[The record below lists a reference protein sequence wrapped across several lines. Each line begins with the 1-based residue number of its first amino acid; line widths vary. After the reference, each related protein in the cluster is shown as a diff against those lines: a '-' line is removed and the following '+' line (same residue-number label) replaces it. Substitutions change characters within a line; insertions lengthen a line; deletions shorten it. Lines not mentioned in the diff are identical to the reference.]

1 MSNKMKVSVIIPVYN
16 AEEYIIET
24 LESIEKQ
31 TFKDNF
37 EVLLINDGSEDNSIN
52 LIKDFVENSEK
63 EHIHYKIHDDGEN
76 KGQGA
81 RRNLGID
88 IATGDSIL
96 FLDSDD
102 LIEDTTLDIAYKRLT
117 GTKENDF
124 VIFEWAYYYPETNST
139 KYVNKERYNLKLA
152 LYRDSVEMLLGCST
166 YFSVNKL
173 YKRSFLQI
181 HNIRYGEGYIYEDL
195 EFYVECALRAYR
207 VPVISN
213 ILYKVR
219 VHEKSTTKTDYTSTK
234 HSDSFLIAIE
244 NAASKLQDGYRDQ
257 YTPYQVN
264 KYFIYRALLYSEKRL
279 PNNKK
284 LKNDFIKSTMKI
296 INEYSPNIKVP
307 KGVIP
312 LYNYAFSKG
321 VVKNLEVEKMKK
333 LFKLHKNNK
342 INFYYSREIEKNNR
356 KNKIK
361 NKINNNYYLK
371 PLIYNT
377 RRKVHAKRNRK
388 RALEIEN
395 YMNLELK
402 SGNIIM
408 MGFDYHYRGNSKY
421 LFDYLKNIHEPEN
434 LKFVTFDKKVP
445 EEYRISP
452 NSKEFFNYF
461 YTSNI
466 VICESWVPIAFRKKT
481 GQKWIQLWHGTP
493 FKKML
498 FDSNESTMLRLN
510 PNHKVKMKNDIV
522 RWDYLIA
529 DSEKA
534 KQKFMTSFD
543 LSGEKIVT
551 TGYPRNEWLK
561 ANHKND
567 ELIREI
573 KIKNNIPL
581 DKKVIL
587 YAPTWRDYN
596 YRVTESKKDKN
607 YIMQFRKVLN
617 HLGNDYCIINKA
629 HSMDTQP
636 SWNNGIKQVYT
647 VNDKVETQE
656 LLLIS
661 DVIIS
666 DYSSIYFDAVHIN
679 KPFYFLIKDYPK
691 FDISR
696 GVYLDMYNEIL
707 KLVAKDEQELT
718 RKIKTNVFKDFVAP
732 ETYINNNIENANE
745 RIADIISKTINQEN
759 ESVEPVCLENA
770 QKI

>member
-16 AEEYIIET
+16 AEEYIVET
-24 LESIEKQ
+24 LESVKSQ
-31 TFKDNF
+31 TFKEDF
-37 EVLLINDGSEDNSIN
+37 EVILINDGSEDDSMN
-52 LIKDFVENSEK
+52 LVKEFIKNNDSEN
-63 EHIHYKIHDDGEN
+63 IHYKIHDDGEN

-81 RRNLGID
+81 RRNLGVD
-88 IATGDSIL
+88 IATGESIL

-102 LIEDTTLDIAYKRLT
+102 LIEHNTLDIAYKRLI

-124 VIFEWAYYYPETNST
+124 VIFEWAYYYPETGET
-139 KYVNKERYNLKLA
+139 KYVNRERYNLKLA
-152 LYRDSVEMLLGCST
+152 LYRNTVEMLLGCST

-173 YKRSFLQI
+173 YKRSFLQN
-181 HNIRYGEGYIYEDL
+181 HNIRYGEGYIYEDF
-195 EFYVECALRAYR
+195 EFYVACALKAYR

-219 VHEKSTTKTDYTSTK
+219 VHDNSTTKTDYTSTK
-234 HSDSFLIAIE
+234 HRDSFLIAIE
-244 NAASKLQDGYRDQ
+244 NAASKLQDGYRDP

-279 PNNKK
+279 PNDSKM
-284 LKNDFIKSTMKI
+284 KNEFIKSTMKI

-307 KGVIP
+307 NGVLP
-312 LYNYAFSKG
+312 LYHYAFSKG
-321 VVKNLEVEKMKK
+321 VIKNLEVAKMKK

-342 INFYYSREIEKNNR
+342 INFYYSREIEKAKR
-356 KNKIK
+356 KSKITNKIK
-361 NKINNNYYLK
+361 ENYYLK

-377 RRKVHAKRNRK
+377 RRKVHARRNKK
-388 RALEIEN
+388 RASELEN
-395 YMNLELK
+395 YMNLKLK
-402 SGNIIM
+402 QGNIIM
-408 MGFDYHYRGNSKY
+408 MGFDYQYRGNSKY
-421 LFDYLKNIHEPEN
+421 LFDYLKDHYSSEN

-445 EEYRISP
+445 DEYRINP
-452 NSKEFFNYF
+452 RSKDFFNYF

-466 VICESWVPIAFRKKT
+466 VICESWVPAGFKKKQ

-498 FDSNESTMLRLN
+498 FDSNEATMLSLN
-510 PNHKVKMKNDIV
+510 PNHKVKMKNDIS
-522 RWDYLIA
+522 RWDYMIA
-529 DSEKA
+529 DSDIA
-534 KQKFMTSFD
+534 KQKFETSFD
-543 LSGEKIVT
+543 IASDKIVT

-561 ANHKND
+561 ENHEKD

-581 DKKVIL
+581 DKKIIL

-596 YRVTESKKDKN
+596 YKVAESRKDKN
-607 YIMQFRKVLN
+607 YMIQFRKLLN

-636 SWNNGIKQVYT
+636 SWNNGITQVFT

-656 LLLIS
+656 LLAIS

-666 DYSSIYFDAVHIN
+666 DYSSIYLDAIHIN

-691 FDISR
+691 FNISR
-696 GVYLDMYNEIL
+696 GVYLDMYNDIL
-707 KLVAKDEQELT
+707 KLVAKDEVELAK
-718 RKIKTNVFKDFVAP
+718 KIKSNVFKDFNAP
-732 ETYINNNIENANE
+732 EKYLNNNIETANE
-745 RIADIISKTINQEN
+745 SIAQIISDNIK
-759 ESVEPVCLENA
+759 
-770 QKI
+770 